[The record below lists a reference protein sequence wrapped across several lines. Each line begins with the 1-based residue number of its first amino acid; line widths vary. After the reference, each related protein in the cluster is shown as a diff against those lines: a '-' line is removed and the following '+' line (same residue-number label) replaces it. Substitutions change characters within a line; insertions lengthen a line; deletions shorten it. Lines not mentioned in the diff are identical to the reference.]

1 MVSVQSI
8 ESVKVHPSQRIV
20 SYLPPILFY
29 HNPFCPFFSI
39 LFFLTQSVLIHESYF
54 CTCIYGSHTPQGGE
68 MLMDALDLV
77 EAELIAIE
85 ERISV
90 LKAKSKLTGLT
101 SEEDVKSKNPA
112 LMGLTP
118 YKYFARCLREIKAPD
133 LEQALLVIPFH
144 YVARI
149 VPILLKVSNYP
160 CFSLIPIPSH
170 PIPSQSIPI
179 QSIPFHPIPS

>member
-1 MVSVQSI
+1 
-8 ESVKVHPSQRIV
+8 
-20 SYLPPILFY
+20 
-29 HNPFCPFFSI
+29 
-39 LFFLTQSVLIHESYF
+39 
-54 CTCIYGSHTPQGGE
+54 
-68 MLMDALDLV
+68 MDALDLV

-90 LKAKSKLTGLT
+90 LKAKSKLTGVT
-101 SEEDVKSKNPA
+101 SEEEVKSKNPA

-149 VPILLKVSNYP
+149 VPILLKVS
-160 CFSLIPIPSH
+160 IHPSIH
-170 PIPSQSIPI
+170 PILSYPI
-179 QSIPFHPIPS
+179 LSYPILSYPILSYPILSYPILSYPILSYPILS